1 MPTPWA
7 SKDYCDYS
15 KHVYCLYGSAVCFSS
30 TPQQRQLFCRANGTA
45 ASHRQLAAAS
55 RPVSGLA
62 ARSGLAG
69 TRQSRAV
76 QSCGG
81 AEQGNTQ
88 GSRAESRPPRT
99 TAQRACVHACTA
111 PVFSL
116 YLFQLPF
123 FRTPSQSS
131 HESFHPSSFSLAPS
145 HPHVPIVTA
154 QPVH

>member
-15 KHVYCLYGSAVCFSS
+15 KHVHCLYGSAVCFSS
-30 TPQQRQLFCRANGTA
+30 TPQQRRLFRRANGTA
-45 ASHRQLAAAS
+45 SSHHQLAAVS

-88 GSRAESRPPRT
+88 GSRADSRPQAT
-99 TAQRACVHACTA
+99 SNHL
-111 PVFSL
+111 SL
-116 YLFQLPF
+116 HVPLL
-123 FRTPSQSS
+123 R
-131 HESFHPSSFSLAPS
+131 PSSVSLSLPS
-145 HPHVPIVTA
+145 LLFHTHPMNPSTHHPPPPLLHHT
-154 QPVH
+154 HMCL